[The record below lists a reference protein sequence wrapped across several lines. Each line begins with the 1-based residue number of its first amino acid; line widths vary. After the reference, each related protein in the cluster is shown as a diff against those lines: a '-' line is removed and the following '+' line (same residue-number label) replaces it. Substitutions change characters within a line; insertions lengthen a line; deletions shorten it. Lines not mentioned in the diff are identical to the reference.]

1 MLKSGR
7 PGIFE
12 ERSTLSPYNREQEKL
27 QSAEVVHRAH
37 LCFGIKQ

>member
-7 PGIFE
+7 PGNFAE
-12 ERSTLSPYNREQEKL
+12 MSTLSPYNREREKL